1 MDALLDRDG
10 ELEALAAGT
19 ERAREGEGSVVLVE
33 APAGG
38 GKSALLAAARARAAA
53 DGVRVLQ
60 ARGAVL
66 EREFAFGVARQLF
79 EPALAPLGPDERA
92 GLLAGAAS
100 LAGPLLDG
108 ADPARTAPQ
117 GAGAFGAL
125 HALYWLT
132 VNLADR
138 GPLLVSV
145 DDAHWADRSSLEFLA
160 YLSRRLAHLPVLVAL
175 AARPRDAEDAA
186 AGWTDL
192 AHDPAT
198 VVVRPRPLSAP
209 AVAAIVRARLGAGAD
224 DAFGAACHRATGG
237 NPLYVRELVGALADA
252 GVEPTAA
259 AADAVDTVGP
269 AAVTRFVLHR
279 LERLGPDATALA
291 QAVAVLGDDVD
302 PAIAARLAQLTPEAA
317 EAAAARLVRADVLR
331 AGRDLAFGHPI
342 VRAAVY
348 EDLLPQGRRVRHR
361 TAAELLEQ
369 AGAAP
374 ERVAAHVLES
384 GPAGDGRWS
393 GVLHAA
399 AQDAA
404 LRGDPGAASAY
415 LRRALD
421 ETPDEPRR
429 AELLTDLGRW
439 TIATGRH
446 DLAARD
452 LLEALRLEAAPA
464 TRAAAATWL
473 AWAAITAG
481 DPRAAA
487 AALEAIDAEL
497 PALDPPAA
505 LDLEAAAVDLVR
517 LEPTLRALAADRVA
531 GFAAHAAGHP
541 HHERLARL
549 HAASEEIVRG
559 GPVAPAA
566 DATEALLA
574 DGPPGDPVVFG
585 LAIELLIGGERHA
598 AAARWLEL
606 ALQAVRAQGLAPQLA
621 SLLAQRALLALAQG
635 RVGAAQLDAQTA
647 LELADARHVMR
658 PRIAAA
664 AIHAALE
671 RGELDA
677 ARRLAGDHAAAAAER
692 ERLFADELLTARG
705 RLRIRDGDVA
715 GGLADLLRCGE
726 LQAAYGDRRPGDWR
740 AEAVAALVALGEL
753 DRARGLAAEGLE
765 RARAHG
771 ASRVVA
777 RALRA
782 AGVAEGGEP
791 GLALLEEAVTTAQR
805 SPARLEAA
813 NALADLGGALVR
825 ARRRREGRE
834 VLRLA
839 LEEAQ
844 RCGAVAL
851 ADRVHGEL
859 GAGGGRPPRLH
870 RRGVDALT
878 PAERRVCE
886 LAARELTNR
895 EVAQTL
901 FVTEKTV
908 ELHLTSA
915 YRKLG
920 IRSRFQLA
928 SALNVAAEPG

>member
-10 ELEALAAGT
+10 ELEALATET
-19 ERAREGEGSVVLVE
+19 ERAREGDGSVVLVE

-79 EPALAPLGPDERA
+79 EPALAPLAPDERA
-92 GLLAGAAS
+92 DLLAGAAR
-100 LAGPLLDG
+100 LAGPLLDA
-108 ADPARTAPQ
+108 ADPGRTAPQ

-138 GPLLVSV
+138 GPLLLSV
-145 DDAHWADRSSLEFLA
+145 DDAHWADRSSLDFLA

-175 AARPRDAEDAA
+175 AARPRDADDAA

-209 AVAAIVRARLGAGAD
+209 AVAAIVRARLGADAD
-224 DAFGAACHRATGG
+224 DAFCAACHRATGG

-259 AADAVDTVGP
+259 PADAVDTVGP

-302 PAIAARLAQLTPEAA
+302 PAIAARLARLTPDAA

-348 EDLLPQGRRVRHR
+348 GDLLPQGRGARHR
-361 TAAELLEQ
+361 AAAELLEA

-393 GVLHAA
+393 GVLGAA
-399 AQDAA
+399 AQAAA

-421 ETPDEPRR
+421 ETPDAPRR

-446 DLAARD
+446 DLAAQD
-452 LLEALRLEAAPA
+452 LLEALRLDADPA

-497 PALDPPAA
+497 PALEPPAA

-531 GFAAHAAGHP
+531 RFAERAAGHP

-549 HAASEEIVRG
+549 HAASEEIVGG

-585 LAIELLIGGERHA
+585 LAI
-598 AAARWLEL
+598 
-606 ALQAVRAQGLAPQLA
+606 
-621 SLLAQRALLALAQG
+621 
-635 RVGAAQLDAQTA
+635 
-647 LELADARHVMR
+647 
-658 PRIAAA
+658 
-664 AIHAALE
+664 
-671 RGELDA
+671 
-677 ARRLAGDHAAAAAER
+677 
-692 ERLFADELLTARG
+692 
-705 RLRIRDGDVA
+705 
-715 GGLADLLRCGE
+715 
-726 LQAAYGDRRPGDWR
+726 
-740 AEAVAALVALGEL
+740 
-753 DRARGLAAEGLE
+753 
-765 RARAHG
+765 
-771 ASRVVA
+771 
-777 RALRA
+777 
-782 AGVAEGGEP
+782 
-791 GLALLEEAVTTAQR
+791 
-805 SPARLEAA
+805 
-813 NALADLGGALVR
+813 
-825 ARRRREGRE
+825 
-834 VLRLA
+834 
-839 LEEAQ
+839 
-844 RCGAVAL
+844 
-851 ADRVHGEL
+851 
-859 GAGGGRPPRLH
+859 
-870 RRGVDALT
+870 
-878 PAERRVCE
+878 
-886 LAARELTNR
+886 
-895 EVAQTL
+895 
-901 FVTEKTV
+901 
-908 ELHLTSA
+908 
-915 YRKLG
+915 
-920 IRSRFQLA
+920 
-928 SALNVAAEPG
+928 

>member
-19 ERAREGEGSVVLVE
+19 ERAHEGEGSVVLVE

-331 AGRDLAFGHPI
+331 AGHDLAFGHPI

-677 ARRLAGDHAAAAAER
+677 ARRLAGDHAAAAER